1 MASLL
6 LRQVLLACALLLGA
20 SALGRSAAPG
30 GALARAGREAA
41 SAVLMPAVITGVVAC
56 GVGGAAD
63 AEGAVA
69 RRLPGAVARGLRD
82 SRVAWRLFTAFE
94 AVAGFVALGAEAAE
108 ARGAPLGDACAALVR
123 AWRAAAPPRRVAVG
137 AAAAVDVYERP
148 GAGEKPL
155 VVIVPGGSWSH
166 GDDSR
171 LYRLLAA
178 NVGDACDADVA
189 VVDYGVWPLED
200 GDGMVAGVGA
210 ALAWADAARPGDVVA
225 VGLSAGAHLVAAA
238 LLCRGPAHAP
248 PRAAVLCSGVYDLKA
263 HYAHESTRGV
273 AAISALGGAFDGAM
287 DRNSPAVAFD
297 ADARPPAKV
306 TVVHGLGDATAPP
319 SAADALCAALAAR
332 APATAVDRETLPD
345 AGHLDYAFRAMYDEE
360 APFLETVRRAVAA

>member
-108 ARGAPLGDACAALVR
+108 ARGAPLGDACAAR
-123 AWRAAAPPRRVAVG
+123 
-137 AAAAVDVYERP
+137 
-148 GAGEKPL
+148 
-155 VVIVPGGSWSH
+155 H
-166 GDDSR
+166 
-171 LYRLLAA
+171 
-178 NVGDACDADVA
+178 
-189 VVDYGVWPLED
+189 
-200 GDGMVAGVGA
+200 
-210 ALAWADAARPGDVVA
+210 ART
-225 VGLSAGAHLVAAA
+225 SA
-238 LLCRGPAHAP
+238 AHA
-248 PRAAVLCSGVYDLKA
+248 
-263 HYAHESTRGV
+263 
-273 AAISALGGAFDGAM
+273 
-287 DRNSPAVAFD
+287 SP
-297 ADARPPAKV
+297 
-306 TVVHGLGDATAPP
+306 
-319 SAADALCAALAAR
+319 
-332 APATAVDRETLPD
+332 
-345 AGHLDYAFRAMYDEE
+345 
-360 APFLETVRRAVAA
+360 